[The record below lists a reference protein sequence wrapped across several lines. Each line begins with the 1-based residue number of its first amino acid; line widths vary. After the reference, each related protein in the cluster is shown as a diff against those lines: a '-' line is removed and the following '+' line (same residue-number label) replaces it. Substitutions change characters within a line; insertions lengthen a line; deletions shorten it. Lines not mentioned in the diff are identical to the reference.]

1 MQPYQEEYIANVR
14 AIAAMDAHIRPG
26 ELSFAAYELR
36 LRQSRGIVREKVRRN
51 VELLRQGLFPML
63 DHLFE
68 ASAEELADLEEFAS
82 CLMGGGENLDP
93 GLFRLI
99 RQALLSLA
107 RQKQDRSA
115 AIRELYWLG
124 IGYNSLCSNLA
135 GLEPEL
141 IEKYM
146 IRMRLCFTEAAAYL
160 KYYDE
165 IEDKETRGYILRSR
179 ANMALGYFKSPAEK
193 VRLIRETLQIM
204 QDEQY
209 REKEPDL
216 PWDRYLYMTH
226 QQMAS
231 SISHTKERVMNP
243 EDAASI
249 MESAYIVYQR
259 RIQEAE
265 ANSQKPDMRWAF
277 VCCAIEY
284 HCGIYDFG
292 SLLTR
297 LERLLDSADPQD
309 RSPQGMYGIVSL
321 PAFYCQYL
329 SQEPERVP
337 GRAAYVDGLYR
348 RALDYVDTFP
358 LAENEKLALYLWQL
372 AITYLETGGG
382 MPYSTFLQKIML
394 RFAPDIYL
402 HSWIVGTAS
411 RTLCGIILEE
421 EPDFFDDAEEF
432 CAIADPAEKRE
443 RILYAAM
450 QSGLLHD
457 VGKIC
462 LLQFYAQ
469 TARQWLEEEYEVARL
484 HTAAGGQMLS
494 ERVSTRPY
502 AAAAMGHHSW
512 YDGSPHGEQGTYK
525 RLECPQRQ
533 MVDVI
538 SLIDWLEGVTH
549 SSQVH
554 NGIVMSFDEAVEEA
568 VTLEGRRF
576 SPLLTA
582 RLRDKRVTE
591 RLRRAFHGGWQ
602 EAYRQM
608 YDQER
613 SRTGRFEGEG
623 AALS

>member
-1 MQPYQEEYIANVR
+1 MQPYQEEYLSNLRQFAALSQR
-14 AIAAMDAHIRPG
+14 ARPG
-26 ELSFAAYELR
+26 ALSYEQYAARMAEVKE
-36 LRQSRGIVREKVRRN
+36 QIVRLGRRN
-51 VELLRQGLFPML
+51 IELLRAGLFPVL
-63 DHLFE
+63 DNLFDTGTQE
-68 ASAEELADLEEFAS
+68 LEELEDFSFQLFNGQTE
-82 CLMGGGENLDP
+82 LDV
-93 GLFRLI
+93 GLACQI
-99 RQALLSLA
+99 HQALLSLA
-107 RQKQDRSA
+107 RMRRDRSA
-115 AIRELYWLG
+115 MIRELYWLG
-124 IGYNSLCSNLA
+124 LSRNSTVSKLV
-135 GLEPEL
+135 GLEL
-141 IEKYM
+141 SDIEEY
-146 IRMRLCFTEAAAYL
+146 IARMRLCFTEAAAYL
-160 KYYDE
+160 KFYDE
-165 IEDKETRGYILRSR
+165 IDDAETRGYILRSR